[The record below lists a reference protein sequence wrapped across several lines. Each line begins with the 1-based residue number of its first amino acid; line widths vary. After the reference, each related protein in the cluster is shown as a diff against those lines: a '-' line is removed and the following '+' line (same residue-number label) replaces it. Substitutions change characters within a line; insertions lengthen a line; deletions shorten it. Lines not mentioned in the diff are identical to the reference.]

1 LNIDSQIIIDDPV
14 WIELWTTLA
23 DVEYFSDIEPRGYLS
38 PRSIFWKPPGYYGG
52 AGFYLLRGTARRWW
66 ENDVFIR
73 RRYDLDDFLEMCQL
87 QRMLLLKEEKRRYKL
102 LDRKGKRMEHL
113 ETWIL

>member
-1 LNIDSQIIIDDPV
+1 MNIDPHILIDDPV

-23 DVEYFSDIEPRGYLS
+23 DVEFFSDIEPRQHV
-38 PRSIFWKPPGYYGG
+38 KPPWKNRSAGYYGG

-66 ENDVFIR
+66 ENDTFIR
-73 RRYDLDDFLEMCQL
+73 RRYGLDEFLEMCQR
-87 QRMLLLKEEKRRYKL
+87 QRMLILEEEKRRYKL

-113 ETWIL
+113 QTWIM